1 MNRLMGLMTP
11 WRAQLAIEPVT
22 FRQGELL
29 IKADEPTPWIYTT
42 DTGLMSARR
51 TLADGGTIEMITLGG
66 PLCLLLGGHMIGRR
80 SRSVYDIRVRIG
92 GTGWRMRRETV
103 VALMNRD
110 PAFET
115 LVLHTLD
122 ITDQTM
128 AEVAAC
134 WRNHKLAQRLCRMFL
149 LIQASLESEVIPLGL
164 PAIGEMMD
172 AKIHRE
178 ARQLADAG
186 IVSLNGHQIV
196 ITDLA
201 ALETRACG
209 CYQSLMTMREAFFA
223 RFGNNSVKL

>member
-1 MNRLMGLMTP
+1 MNRLMGIMMP
-11 WRAQLAIEPVT
+11 WREQLAIEPCT

-80 SRSVYDIRVRIG
+80 ARSVYDIRVRIG

-128 AEVAAC
+128 AEVSAC
-134 WRNHKLAQRLCRMFL
+134 WKNHKLAQRLCRMFL
-149 LIQASLESEVIPLGL
+149 LIQASLESDVIPLGL
-164 PAIGEMMD
+164 PMIGEMMD
-172 AKIHRE
+172 AKINRE

-201 ALETRACG
+201 ALKTSACG
-209 CYQSLMTMREAFFA
+209 CFQSLMTMRADFFS